1 MRQRSPRTSPRFGI
15 TLCAFSFLLGLVALT
30 TPLAA
35 CAQVLA
41 RPLEHVTLQ
50 LKWKH
55 QFQFAGYYAAIEKGY
70 YRDAGFEVSLVEP
83 TGNEDPV
90 DLVLAD
96 KAQYGIGASELALH
110 RARGKQVVVLATIL
124 QHSPLVLIAAGGS
137 DLTVHDLG
145 GKRLMLVQYELELIA
160 YLIREGLSLDRFQ
173 LLPHSFSPSDL
184 MEGKVDALSGYATDD
199 FLRSVAQSAG
209 VNADEA
215 LAYAQTDAAAD
226 QLNQA
231 NSEAQTRGID
241 STPSFVVTGK
251 DGKAHVV
258 VGHDDAS
265 LTAAIKA
272 AR

>member
-1 MRQRSPRTSPRFGI
+1 MSVASHQQPRATRARR
-15 TLCAFSFLLGLVALT
+15 LALVAAVAVAAVVIAAVVSSSGGSSPAPA
-30 TPLAA
+30 TP
-35 CAQVLA
+35 
-41 RPLEHVTLQ
+41 
-50 LKWKH
+50 
-55 QFQFAGYYAAIEKGY
+55 
-70 YRDAGFEVSLVEP
+70 
-83 TGNEDPV
+83 
-90 DLVLAD
+90 
-96 KAQYGIGASELALH
+96 
-110 RARGKQVVVLATIL
+110 
-124 QHSPLVLIAAGGS
+124 AAGGS
-137 DLTVHDLG
+137 APTNALFTGIPEKNGVLGDPSAPVTITEFVDLQCPICAETSRTTLP
-145 GKRLMLVQYELELIA
+145 QLI
-160 YLIREGLSLDRFQ
+160 Q
-173 LLPHSFSPSDL
+173 NQVKT
-184 MEGKVDALSGYATDD
+184 GKVKLDARALQFIGPDSVRAAQVAAGAREQGRLWPFLAAFYAAQGQENSGYATDA

-265 LTAAIKA
+265 LNAAIKA

>member
-1 MRQRSPRTSPRFGI
+1 MSVASHQQPRATRARR
-15 TLCAFSFLLGLVALT
+15 LALVAAVAVAAVVIAAVVSSSGGSSPAPA
-30 TPLAA
+30 TP
-35 CAQVLA
+35 
-41 RPLEHVTLQ
+41 
-50 LKWKH
+50 
-55 QFQFAGYYAAIEKGY
+55 
-70 YRDAGFEVSLVEP
+70 
-83 TGNEDPV
+83 
-90 DLVLAD
+90 
-96 KAQYGIGASELALH
+96 
-110 RARGKQVVVLATIL
+110 
-124 QHSPLVLIAAGGS
+124 AAGGS
-137 DLTVHDLG
+137 APTNALFTGIPEQNGVLGDPSAPVTITEFVDLQCPICAETSRTTLP
-145 GKRLMLVQYELELIA
+145 QLI
-160 YLIREGLSLDRFQ
+160 Q
-173 LLPHSFSPSDL
+173 NQVKT
-184 MEGKVDALSGYATDD
+184 GKVKLDARALQFIGPDSVRAAQVAAGAREQGRLWPFLAAFYAAQGQENSGYATDD

-265 LTAAIKA
+265 LTAAINA

>member
-1 MRQRSPRTSPRFGI
+1 MSVASHQQPRATRARR
-15 TLCAFSFLLGLVALT
+15 LALVAAVAVAAVVIAAVVSSSGGSSPAPA
-30 TPLAA
+30 TP
-35 CAQVLA
+35 
-41 RPLEHVTLQ
+41 
-50 LKWKH
+50 
-55 QFQFAGYYAAIEKGY
+55 
-70 YRDAGFEVSLVEP
+70 
-83 TGNEDPV
+83 
-90 DLVLAD
+90 
-96 KAQYGIGASELALH
+96 
-110 RARGKQVVVLATIL
+110 
-124 QHSPLVLIAAGGS
+124 AAGGGAPTNALFTGIPEKNGVLGDPS
-137 DLTVHDLG
+137 APVTITEFVDLQCPICAETSRTTLPQLIQNQVKTGEVKLDARALQFIG
-145 GKRLMLVQYELELIA
+145 PDSVRAAQVAAGAREQGRLWPFLAAFYAAQGQEN
-160 YLIREGLSLDRFQ
+160 
-173 LLPHSFSPSDL
+173 
-184 MEGKVDALSGYATDD
+184 SGYATDD

-265 LTAAIKA
+265 LNAAIKA